1 MLSTFTCYKD
11 LESYF
16 YVMKSS
22 IVIFSGFLW
31 LMIAS
36 ILNASSTT
44 QTLLDQ
50 LERAQSM
57 DEAGPIVDKLW
68 KEWTSAHKNSDETVS
83 YTHLTLPTNSG
94 V

>member
-1 MLSTFTCYKD
+1 
-11 LESYF
+11 
-16 YVMKSS
+16 MKRS
-22 IVIFSGFLW
+22 IVIVFGSFW

-50 LERAQSM
+50 LKRAQSM

-68 KEWTSAHKNSDETVS
+68 KEWTSADKNSDV
-83 YTHLTLPTNSG
+83 
-94 V
+94 

>member
-16 YVMKSS
+16 YFMKRS
-22 IVIFSGFLW
+22 IVISW
-31 LMIAS
+31 LLLADDSLYIKCE
-36 ILNASSTT
+36 LTT

-50 LERAQSM
+50 LKRAQSM

-68 KEWTSAHKNSDETVS
+68 KNGLALIRIVMKR
-83 YTHLTLPTNSG
+83 L
-94 V
+94 